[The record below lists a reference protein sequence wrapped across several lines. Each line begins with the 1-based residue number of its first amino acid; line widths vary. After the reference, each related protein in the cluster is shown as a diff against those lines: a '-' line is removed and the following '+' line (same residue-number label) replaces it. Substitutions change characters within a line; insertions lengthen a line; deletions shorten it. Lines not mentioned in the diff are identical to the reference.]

1 MNHPLVYCVL
11 SAAQFFAVFSSID
24 FEAVK
29 IGCLCTARYGKMD
42 FCTLLYVLYAFFHV
56 LSKYFGF
63 CRRLFLYFAVK
74 HLTEN
79 TSVERISG
87 MELKTAVQSVRR
99 VQQI

>member
-1 MNHPLVYCVL
+1 MPQFSAVSLLTDEPPFGVL
-11 SAAQFFAVFSSID
+11 RSLCGIV
-24 FEAVK
+24 
-29 IGCLCTARYGKMD
+29 LCTARYGKMD

-56 LSKYFGF
+56 LSKYFGS